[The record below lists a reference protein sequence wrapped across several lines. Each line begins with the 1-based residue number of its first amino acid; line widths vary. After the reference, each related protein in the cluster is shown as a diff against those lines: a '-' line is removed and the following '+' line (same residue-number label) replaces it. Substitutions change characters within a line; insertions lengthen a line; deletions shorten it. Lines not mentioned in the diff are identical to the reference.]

1 MLFFDGAFGLAL
13 LAVWLFCI
21 IDVITTPDAQIRNLP
36 KLAWL
41 FIVIVLADL
50 GSIAWLVAGRNWSG
64 NNSLSHKSN
73 RASDFPEY
81 ERPGRFV
88 PSNPDDDEAFLR
100 QLRERAEQQRRD
112 YRARREQE
120 LQAEREQ
127 LLGNRADDELP
138 DPDGP
143 NGSSG

>member
-1 MLFFDGAFGLAL
+1 MLFFDGALGLVL

-41 FIVIVLADL
+41 LIVIVLVDL

-64 NNSLSHKSN
+64 NNSLAHKGN
-73 RASDFPEY
+73 RGSAFPEY
-81 ERPGRFV
+81 ERPGRNV
-88 PSNPDDDEAFLR
+88 ASNPDDDEAFLR
-100 QLRERAEQQRRD
+100 QLRERAEQQRQD
-112 YRARREQE
+112 YRTRREQE
-120 LQAEREQ
+120 LRTEREQ
-127 LLGNRADDELP
+127 LFGNRTDDEEP

-143 NGSSG
+143 N